1 MIFWLGVIASALTS
15 LSYLP
20 QVMKA
25 WPRNST
31 EDLSWK
37 MLTALSLGLL
47 LWIVYGFM
55 KGDGIIVAANGL
67 GAALSLT
74 VLGCKL
80 RDIWRA

>member
-1 MIFWLGVIASALTS
+1 
-15 LSYLP
+15 
-20 QVMKA
+20 MKA

-47 LWIVYGFM
+47 LWIVYGLA
-55 KGDGIIVAANGL
+55 KGDGIIVVANSL

-80 RDIWRA
+80 RGIWLR